1 LQGRK
6 HINQQGTL
14 LESRPTVTVS
24 CRKSAQKMKT
34 SIISIDAGTP
44 QEKKIKETANIL
56 RRGGIVA
63 IPTETVFGLACDL
76 ANVEAI
82 KRLYTIKK
90 RPEDKPF
97 TIQVASIDKVLDF
110 IDRLNPVIEKA
121 LNRFWPGPLTVIIDS
136 KKGKKGFRIP
146 DNKVALA
153 LLSEIGR
160 PLAVTSAN
168 ASEESA
174 LISVK
179 DVTRCFSGLIDAII
193 DDGNRAS
200 GIESTILDCTVTPF
214 KILRKGAIADKLKQ
228 YIKI

>member
-1 LQGRK
+1 MR
-6 HINQQGTL
+6 
-14 LESRPTVTVS
+14 
-24 CRKSAQKMKT
+24 T
-34 SIISIDAGTP
+34 SIISIDANAG
-44 QEKKIKETANIL
+44 EGKKIREAADIL

-63 IPTETVFGLACDL
+63 IPTETVFGLACDF
-76 ANVEAI
+76 ANTEAI
-82 KRLYTIKK
+82 KRLYAIKK

-97 TIQVASIDKVLDF
+97 AIQVASIDKILDF
-110 IDRLNPVIEKA
+110 TGPLSPVIEKA
-121 LNRFWPGPLTVIIDS
+121 LNRFWPGPLTIIIES

-146 DNKVALA
+146 DNRAALA

-168 ASEESA
+168 TSGENA

-179 DVTRCFSGLIDAII
+179 DVARCFSGLIDAII
-193 DDGNRAS
+193 DDGNEIS

-214 KILRKGAIADKLKQ
+214 KILRKGAIADELKQ

>member
-1 LQGRK
+1 
-6 HINQQGTL
+6 
-14 LESRPTVTVS
+14 
-24 CRKSAQKMKT
+24 MKT
-34 SIISIDAGTP
+34 SIISIDANTP
-44 QEKKIKETANIL
+44 QEKKIRDAANIL

-76 ANVEAI
+76 ANIEAI
-82 KRLYTIKK
+82 KRLYAIKK
-90 RPEDKPF
+90 RPKDKPF
-97 TIQVASIDKVLDF
+97 AIQVASIDKVLSF
-110 IDRLNPVIEKA
+110 ADRLNPGLDKV

-136 KKGKKGFRIP
+136 KEGKKGFRIP
-146 DNKVALA
+146 DNRVALA

-168 ASEESA
+168 VSGESA

-193 DDGNRAS
+193 DDGNRIF
-200 GIESTILDCTVTPF
+200 GIESTILDCTVIPF